1 MALRDLPP
9 VPVGELLRFVEEDA
23 PSGDLTSSALAPLG
37 RCRAEIRAKSEG
49 VMAGIEEA
57 SALFSHFGIS
67 VTPALLDG
75 DACRAGSLV
84 MVLEGDAGQILLVE
98 RTALNILSRMSGIAT
113 ATRAI
118 VEEARR
124 VRPSLRIAATRKTC
138 PGMRG
143 LDKKAVVLGGG
154 EAHRGT
160 LSDMIL
166 IKDNHLKL
174 VPLGEAV
181 KRARERAPS
190 GRIEVEVTNGE
201 EAVLAAGAGAGII
214 MFDNMDPASVRD
226 AIRNLEAQG
235 LRRRVLLE
243 ASGGIGPGNLKDY
256 ASLDLDRISM
266 GALTHSV
273 RGLDLSLE
281 VISRIG

>member
-1 MALRDLPP
+1 MEREDSSALPIE
-9 VPVGELLRFVEEDA
+9 ELLRFIGEDA

-37 RCRAEIRAKSEG
+37 RCRAEIRAKATG
-49 VMAGIEEA
+49 VVAGVAEA
-57 SALFSHFGIS
+57 SALFTHFGIA
-67 VTPALLDG
+67 VQQALPDG
-75 DACRAGSLV
+75 DACAPGTLV
-84 MVLEGDAGQILLVE
+84 LALEGGAEQILLVE

-113 ATRAI
+113 GTRAM
-118 VEEARR
+118 VEEARK

-138 PGMRG
+138 PGMRA
-143 LDKKAVVLGGG
+143 LDKKAVILGGG
-154 EAHRGT
+154 EAHRAS

-181 KRARERAPS
+181 KRARGRAPS
-190 GRIEVEVTNGE
+190 GRIEVEVTSGE
-201 EAVLAAGAGAGII
+201 EAVLAAEAGAGII
-214 MFDNMDPASVRD
+214 MFDNMDLTSVRE
-226 AIRNLEAQG
+226 AIRNLEARG

-256 ASLDLDRISM
+256 ASLDLDRISI

-273 RGLDLSLE
+273 HGLDLSLE
-281 VISRIG
+281 VLSRID

>member
-1 MALRDLPP
+1 MGEEDSA
-9 VPVGELLRFVEEDA
+9 VPIWELLRFIEEDA

-37 RCRAEIRAKSEG
+37 RCRAEIRAKAPG
-49 VMAGIEEA
+49 VVAGIAEA
-57 SALFSHFGIS
+57 SLLFTHFGIS
-67 VTPALLDG
+67 VHPALSDG
-75 DACRAGSLV
+75 NTCTEGSLV
-84 MVLEGDAGQILLVE
+84 LSLEGEAEPILLVE

-113 ATRAI
+113 ATRAMA
-118 VEEARR
+118 EEARK

-138 PGMRG
+138 PGMRA

-154 EAHRGT
+154 EAHRAT
-160 LSDMIL
+160 LSDMVL

-181 KRARERAPS
+181 RRARKSVPS
-190 GRIEVEVTNGE
+190 VQIEVEVTGVD
-201 EAVLAAGAGAGII
+201 EAVLAAEAGAGAI
-214 MFDNMDPASVRD
+214 MFDNMDPASISR
-226 AIRNLEAQG
+226 AIGELDTRG

-243 ASGGIGPGNLKDY
+243 ASGGIQPGNLKDY
-256 ASLDLDRISM
+256 AALDLDRISV

-281 VISRIG
+281 VVSRID

>member
-1 MALRDLPP
+1 MAREDSLA
-9 VPVGELLRFVEEDA
+9 VPIGELLRFIEEDA

-37 RCRAEIRAKSEG
+37 RCRAEIRAKAAG
-49 VMAGIEEA
+49 VVAGIAEA
-57 SALFSHFGIS
+57 SRLFTHFGIS
-67 VTPALLDG
+67 LQPALSDG
-75 DACRAGSLV
+75 DACAAGSLV
-84 MVLEGDAGQILLVE
+84 LALEGEAEQILLVE

-113 ATRAI
+113 GTRAM
-118 VEEARR
+118 VEEARK

-138 PGMRG
+138 PGMRA
-143 LDKKAVVLGGG
+143 LDKKAVILGGG
-154 EAHRGT
+154 EAHRAT

-181 KRARERAPS
+181 KRARRMAPS
-190 GRIEVEVTNGE
+190 GRIEVEVTSGE
-201 EAVLAAGAGAGII
+201 EAVLAAEAGVGVV
-214 MFDNMDPASVRD
+214 MFDNMDPASIKE
-226 AIRNLEAQG
+226 AIRNLEARG

-243 ASGGIGPGNLKDY
+243 ASGGIGRGNLKEY

-281 VISRIG
+281 VISRID